1 MLLQDE
7 ALLTRIERFIW
18 LLFLLLSAA
27 SFVLLSFKFAAGVL
41 LGSALAIANFY
52 LMKRHLRGALNPQRQ
67 RRARF
72 LYLLKYYVRFL
83 ATAAIIAGVLIK
95 GWVDPFGL
103 LLGLS
108 VNVIG
113 IVLVGLNEA
122 RKLNAK
128 GVV

>member
-18 LLFLLLSAA
+18 LLFFLLSAA

-52 LMKRHLRGALNPQRQ
+52 LMKRHLRGALDPQRQ

-72 LYLLKYYVRFL
+72 LYLLKYYIRFL
-83 ATAAIIAGVLIK
+83 ATAAIIAGGLIK
-95 GWVDPFGL
+95 GWVEPFGL

>member
-52 LMKRHLRGALNPQRQ
+52 LMKRHLRMALDPQRQ

-72 LYLLKYYVRFL
+72 LYLLKYYIRFL
-83 ATAAIIAGVLIK
+83 ATAAIIAGALIT
-95 GWVDPFGL
+95 GWIEPFGL

-122 RKLNAK
+122 RKLTAK

>member
-83 ATAAIIAGVLIK
+83 STAAIIAGALIK
-95 GWVDPFGL
+95 GWVEPFGL

>member
-18 LLFLLLSAA
+18 LLFLLMSAA
-27 SFVLLSFKFAAGVL
+27 SFVMLSFKFAAGVL

-52 LMKRHLRGALNPQRQ
+52 LMKRHLRRALDPQRQ

-83 ATAAIIAGVLIK
+83 ATAAIIAVVLIK

>member
-18 LLFLLLSAA
+18 LLFVLLSTA
-27 SFVLLSFKFAAGVL
+27 SFVLLSSKFAAGVL

-52 LMKRHLRGALNPQRQ
+52 LMKRHLRRALDPERKQ
-67 RRARF
+67 RARF
-72 LYLLKYYVRFL
+72 VYLLKYYIRFGM
-83 ATAAIIAGVLIK
+83 TAVIIAVVLIK
-95 GWVDPFGL
+95 GWTDPFGL

>member
-18 LLFLLLSAA
+18 LLSVLLSGA
-27 SFVLLSFKFAAGVL
+27 SFVLLSSKFAAGVL
-41 LGSALAIANFY
+41 SGSALAIANFY
-52 LMKRHLRGALNPQRQ
+52 LMKRHLRRALDPQRQ

-72 LYLLKYYVRFL
+72 LYLLKYYIRFL
-83 ATAAIIAGVLIK
+83 ATAGIIALALIK
-95 GWVDPFGL
+95 GWVEPFGL

-113 IVLVGLNEA
+113 IALVGLNEA

>member
-18 LLFLLLSAA
+18 LLFFLLSAA

-52 LMKRHLRGALNPQRQ
+52 LMKRHLRRALDPQRQ

-72 LYLLKYYVRFL
+72 VYLLKYYVRFL
-83 ATAAIIAGVLIK
+83 ATAAIIAVVIIK

-113 IVLVGLNEA
+113 IVLVALNEA

>member
-18 LLFLLLSAA
+18 LLFFLLSAA

-41 LGSALAIANFY
+41 LGSALAIANFC

-72 LYLLKYYVRFL
+72 LYLLKYYIRFL
-83 ATAAIIAGVLIK
+83 ATAAIIAVALIK
-95 GWVDPFGL
+95 GWVEPSGL

>member
-7 ALLTRIERFIW
+7 ALLTRIERFVW
-18 LLFLLLSAA
+18 LLFFLLSAA

-41 LGSALAIANFY
+41 LGSALAVANFY
-52 LMKRHLRGALNPQRQ
+52 LMKRHLRRALDPQRQ
-67 RRARF
+67 QRARF
-72 LYLLKYYVRFL
+72 LYMLKYYIRFL
-83 ATAAIIAGVLIK
+83 ATAAIIAAALIQ
-95 GWVDPFGL
+95 GWVEPVGL

>member
-18 LLFLLLSAA
+18 LLFFLLSAA

-41 LGSALAIANFY
+41 LGSALAVANFY
-52 LMKRHLRGALNPQRQ
+52 LMKRHLRRALDVQRQ
-67 RRARF
+67 QRARF
-72 LYLLKYYVRFL
+72 LYLLKYYIRFA
-83 ATAAIIAGVLIK
+83 ATAAIIALALIK

-113 IVLVGLNEA
+113 IVLVGLNEV
-122 RKLNAK
+122 RKLNMK

>member
-1 MLLQDE
+1 MLLQDD

-18 LLFLLLSAA
+18 LLFILLSAA
-27 SFVLLSFKFAAGVL
+27 SFVLLSFTVAAGVL
-41 LGSALAIANFY
+41 LGSALAVANFY

-72 LYLLKYYVRFL
+72 LYLLKYYIRFL
-83 ATAAIIAGVLIK
+83 ATAAIIALALIK
-95 GWVDPFGL
+95 GWVEPFGL

-113 IVLVGLNEA
+113 IVVVGLNEA

>member
-72 LYLLKYYVRFL
+72 LYLLKYYIRFL
-83 ATAAIIAGVLIK
+83 ATAAIIAVALIK
-95 GWVDPFGL
+95 GWVEPFGL